1 MAKKKDLKVRT
12 NPEYDSMKNSET
24 KQRLFSLIPA
34 VMDSFDEDG
43 RTISIVSDQ
52 YTDLYRKAAA
62 WSNFIAK
69 DTESILVCNNMSME
83 INKRMLKDNT
93 ELLRKDLKKLD
104 VDKLAKKD
112 TKRFLDMIENSLSLA
127 ISNGSL
133 DMICQSFNGLVN
145 ESYILALRNIKQVLI
160 NLGEN
165 IVLTDEI
172 DMIIS
177 DEFYNAAKYIDK
189 LIDTICGEGVT
200 AINRSPFPNKP
211 DFNRYIFEYDNT
223 PNDIRKG
230 ALTMKHILLSNVTA
244 SVASNE
250 FYWVIR
256 QIFSAAF
263 GNMEVSPNGGKN
275 DIPYY
280 LCLLAEI
287 DGIGLFHML
296 HEHIITILEYAYTII
311 KLYRENDVI
320 KSSCFEGY
328 EERDDDEY

>member
-1 MAKKKDLKVRT
+1 MAKKKDLKVCT
-12 NPEYDSMKNSET
+12 NPEYNSMKISET

-43 RTISIVSDQ
+43 RTVSIVSDQ

-62 WSNFIAK
+62 RSNFIAE

-83 INKRMLKDNT
+83 INKRMLKDDT
-93 ELLRKDLKKLD
+93 ELLRKGLKTLN
-104 VDKLAKKD
+104 VDKLAMRD
-112 TKRFLDMIENSLSLA
+112 TEDFLDMIENRISYA

-133 DMICQSFNGLVN
+133 DMVCQSFNGLVN
-145 ESYILALRNIKQVLI
+145 ESYILTLRNIKQVLI
-160 NLGEN
+160 NLGED

-172 DMIIS
+172 DMIMS
-177 DEFYNAAKYIDK
+177 DEFYDAAKHIDK
-189 LIDTICGEGVT
+189 LIDTICGEGIT
-200 AINRSPFPNKP
+200 GINRRVFPNKP
-211 DFNRYIFEYDNT
+211 DFNRYIFEYNNA
-223 PNDIRKG
+223 PNDIRKC
-230 ALTMKHILLSNVTA
+230 ALTMKDILLSNVTA

-280 LCLLAEI
+280 LGLLARI

-296 HEHIITILEYAYTII
+296 HEHIITILKYAYTII
-311 KLYRENDVI
+311 KLYRENGVI
-320 KSSCFEGY
+320 KSSSFEGY
-328 EERDDDEY
+328 EECDDDEY

>member
-93 ELLRKDLKKLD
+93 ELLRKGLKKLD

-112 TKRFLDMIENSLSLA
+112 TKRFLDMIENRLSLA

-133 DMICQSFNGLVN
+133 NILIQSFNGLIN
-145 ESYILALRNIKQVLI
+145 ESYILTLKNIKKILI
-160 NLGEN
+160 NIGEDVFN
-165 IVLTDEI
+165 ERADEI
-172 DMIIS
+172 GMEIS
-177 DEFYNAAKYIDK
+177 DEFYTAAKYIDD
-189 LIDTICGEGVT
+189 LICSLCGNDLRHNLS
-200 AINRSPFPNKP
+200 AFPNKP
-211 DFNRYIFEYDNT
+211 VFTIHTFEFVNPSNSIRENALNMKNT
-223 PNDIRKG
+223 LNLNIN
-230 ALTMKHILLSNVTA
+230 AA
-244 SVASNE
+244 VASNE
-250 FYWVIR
+250 FYWVVR
-256 QIFSAAF
+256 QIFSAVF
-263 GNMEVSPNGGKN
+263 GNMKISSN
-275 DIPYY
+275 DGESGIPYY
-280 LCLLAEI
+280 LALLAGI
-287 DGIGLFHML
+287 DGTGIFHL
-296 HEHIITILEYAYTII
+296 LYEQIITILEYVYTII
-311 KLYRENDVI
+311 KAYKENGII
-320 KSSCFEGY
+320 KY
-328 EERDDDEY
+328 YDK